1 MTGEFE
7 QRPKKLSRMEH
18 QRIWLFA
25 GSLDQM
31 TSDLKKGL
39 SYTSKV
45 WEEQNRRQLQEGNKR
60 MWGGGLLL
68 SDVGVLP

>member
-1 MTGEFE
+1 
-7 QRPKKLSRMEH
+7 
-18 QRIWLFA
+18 
-25 GSLDQM
+25 M

-45 WEEQNRRQLQEGNKR
+45 WEEQNRRQLQEDNIR
-60 MWGGGLLL
+60 MCGGLLL